1 MPWGNRKE
9 KPWILFAPLYFLLSL
24 SLLLIYWTERLKEGQ
39 IYFAHGFGTWSLDAS
54 MDLNTVV
61 VEMCGEENGLWLT
74 RNWGGRGG
82 KGRWRR
88 KERTLDYP
96 HLETY
101 FSIL

>member
-24 SLLLIYWTERLKEGQ
+24 SLILISRTGRLEEGQ
-39 IYFAHGFGTWSLDAS
+39 VYFAHGFGSWSLDAS

-61 VEMCGEENGLWLT
+61 VEICGKENGLWLT
-74 RNWGGRGG
+74 RKWGGGGERGRG
-82 KGRWRR
+82 RR
-88 KERTLDYP
+88 KERILDYP

-101 FSIL
+101 FPIP